1 MRPPIGKVVQSFF
14 IYKYS
19 FEGPNK
25 PHLSIGP
32 FFLLDSPFLSGEMAS
47 PAAFQAS
54 TTAQHRS
61 SPKSEKASTD
71 LEQWEHY
78 VAYRPRWP
86 HSMWK
91 MWLDYHQGLLVSA
104 HDIGTGSGNAAE
116 DLLHASM
123 IRSPPGLRYFVLTDL
138 REPNIQDARKRLVSG
153 DRFPG
158 IKFAFRVAPAE
169 SSWQDIAECTPELA
183 SGTDFIMACESI
195 HWTDLEPT
203 LRHVATSLRTGGTF
217 AAALYWPFPI
227 ISGNDKA
234 RDAFN
239 RLVDK
244 RVAQIKKD
252 QWMNAAWVNASRQMN
267 LDVVP
272 LHEEVWRDVQ
282 RVYIHCSGK
291 SGGWAWEQHP
301 EEKDWHAIPVLHLGA
316 YKKIELE
323 DHADWKMSSTVDW
336 LKGLLESLRFG
347 FSAESWESEE
357 WREIEEASGLDGR
370 IDLQWQVQMIL
381 ARKR

>member
-1 MRPPIGKVVQSFF
+1 MHPSISKLVQPFSV
-14 IYKYS
+14 YKYLYK
-19 FEGPNK
+19 GPNK
-25 PHLSIGP
+25 PHFSLEI
-32 FFLLDSPFLSGEMAS
+32 FLMLDSPILSDKMDSSTAI
-47 PAAFQAS
+47 QAS
-54 TTAQHRS
+54 TSAQHRPS
-61 SPKSEKASTD
+61 SKSEKSSTD

-86 HSMWK
+86 DSMWK
-91 MWLDYHQGLLVSA
+91 MWLDYHRGLLVSA

-116 DLLHASM
+116 DLLQAS
-123 IRSPPGLRYFVLTDL
+123 INCSPPGLRYFVLTDL
-138 REPNIQDARKRLVSG
+138 RESNIQDARKRFVSG
-153 DRFPG
+153 NRFPG

-183 SGTDFIMACESI
+183 SGIDFIMACESI

-252 QWMNAAWVNASRQMN
+252 QWMNAAWVSASRQMN

-272 LHEEVWRDVQ
+272 LHDEVWRDVH
-282 RVYIHCSGK
+282 RVYIHCGAR

-301 EEKDWHAIPVLHLGA
+301 EEKDWHATPVLHLGA
-316 YKKIELE
+316 YEKIELE
-323 DHADWKMSSTVDW
+323 SHADWKMSSTVHW
-336 LKGLLESLRFG
+336 LRGLLESLRFG
-347 FSAESWESEE
+347 FSAESWESKE
-357 WREIEEASGLDGR
+357 WREIEEASGPDGR
-370 IDLQWQVQMIL
+370 IDLEWQVQMIL